1 MNYRRRTH
9 TKLYLERKSTNNL
22 FHAESD
28 SRKPYYYNLTTI
40 AVENVSLAVVAVVAI
55 KRKYTQCYND
65 DDNNDRSEVQKL
77 KILESEAKIRVFN
90 EKKRILTFM
99 FFVFIS

>member
-9 TKLYLERKSTNNL
+9 TKLYLEKEKL
-22 FHAESD
+22 QQFILHAESY

-65 DDNNDRSEVQKL
+65 DDNNDRSERSRKL
-77 KILESEAKIRVFN
+77 KKVESEEKIVVCN
-90 EKKRILTFM
+90 TNIRI
-99 FFVFIS
+99 

>member
-1 MNYRRRTH
+1 MQ
-9 TKLYLERKSTNNL
+9 
-22 FHAESD
+22 SD

>member
-1 MNYRRRTH
+1 MQ
-9 TKLYLERKSTNNL
+9 
-22 FHAESD
+22 SD

-65 DDNNDRSEVQKL
+65 DDNRERSEVLKL
-77 KILESEAKIRVFN
+77 KKLESKTMIVVCN
-90 EKKRILTFM
+90 EKITFICSA
-99 FFVFIS
+99 F